1 MKKLCLMFAA
11 LLIITGCGDSLF
23 SGMENKNS
31 SEATNFDVAKKL
43 DNGDYNW
50 ILNNKDKVNATDYAA
65 AAMGAAGLD
74 PVKLIQTLNDVA
86 AGGSNNDLTA
96 VLTAISIDTTKLD
109 ELQTAKDK
117 LTEALKNDPTN
128 SDLKLQL
135 ALTSLTSTITSIAQ
149 VAGTVGATGV
159 DVTNGITEAE
169 ATTLGN
175 AITTHI
181 NSGGSLNLDTDGDGV
196 KGGTGDETL
205 TTVVSEDVNNVVN
218 NSDALSGTSDLKEVL
233 NSSMQGTGGLD
244 ADGSKTVTSTEIS
257 NYLTSVIG
265 Q

>member
-1 MKKLCLMFAA
+1 MKKLFLMFAA

-50 ILNNKDKVNATDYAA
+50 ILNNPDKANATDYSA

-96 VLTAISIDTTKLD
+96 VLSSISIDTTKLD

-117 LTEALKNDPTN
+117 LAEELAKNPTDP
-128 SDLKLQL
+128 DLNLQL
-135 ALTSLTSTITSIAQ
+135 VMTSLTSTITAIAL
-149 VAGTVGATGV
+149 AGQGV
-159 DVTNGITEAE
+159 TDVNVTNGISDTEATSI
-169 ATTLGN
+169 ANTV
-175 AITTHI
+175 I
-181 NSGGSLNLDTDGDGV
+181 NNPQIDTDGDGV
-196 KGGTGDETL
+196 NDTAIATLVAEDVTNVVTALPNANLGTDSDLNQVLTQTSQGSGSINYDGTGSVTA
-205 TTVVSEDVNNVVN
+205 TDV
-218 NSDALSGTSDLKEVL
+218 
-233 NSSMQGTGGLD
+233 
-244 ADGSKTVTSTEIS
+244 S
-257 NYLTSVIG
+257 NYLTNVIG

>member
-1 MKKLCLMFAA
+1 MKKLFLMFAA

-50 ILNNKDKVNATDYAA
+50 ILNNPDKANATDYSA

-96 VLTAISIDTTKLD
+96 VLSSISIDTTKLD

-117 LTEALKNDPTN
+117 LAEELAKNPTDP
-128 SDLKLQL
+128 DLNLQL
-135 ALTSLTSTITSIAQ
+135 VMTSLTSTITAIALAGQ
-149 VAGTVGATGV
+149 EVANVN
-159 DVTNGITEAE
+159 VTNGISDTEATSI
-169 ATTLGN
+169 ANTV
-175 AITTHI
+175 I
-181 NSGGSLNLDTDGDGV
+181 NNPQIDTDGDGV
-196 KGGTGDETL
+196 NDTAIATLVAEDVTNVVTALPNANLGTDSDLNQVLTQTSQGSGSINYDGTGSVTA
-205 TTVVSEDVNNVVN
+205 TDV
-218 NSDALSGTSDLKEVL
+218 
-233 NSSMQGTGGLD
+233 
-244 ADGSKTVTSTEIS
+244 S
-257 NYLTSVIG
+257 NYLTNVIG

>member
-1 MKKLCLMFAA
+1 MKKLFLMFAA

-50 ILNNKDKVNATDYAA
+50 ILNNPDKANATDYSA

-96 VLTAISIDTTKLD
+96 VLSSISIDTTKLD
-109 ELQTAKDK
+109 DLQTAKDK
-117 LTEALKNDPTN
+117 LAEELAKNPTDP
-128 SDLKLQL
+128 DLNLQL
-135 ALTSLTSTITSIAQ
+135 VMTSLTSTITAIAL
-149 VAGTVGATGV
+149 AGQGV
-159 DVTNGITEAE
+159 TDVNVTNGISDTEATSI
-169 ATTLGN
+169 ANTV
-175 AITTHI
+175 I
-181 NSGGSLNLDTDGDGV
+181 NNPQIDTDGDGV
-196 KGGTGDETL
+196 NDTAIATLVAEDVTNVVTALPNANLGTDSDLNQVLTQTSQGSGSINYDGTGSVTA
-205 TTVVSEDVNNVVN
+205 TDV
-218 NSDALSGTSDLKEVL
+218 
-233 NSSMQGTGGLD
+233 
-244 ADGSKTVTSTEIS
+244 S
-257 NYLTSVIG
+257 NYLTNVIG